1 MSRQEAE
8 RLLRMEGHVGSF
20 LFRESLTRVGTL
32 VLSYRCGLLLY
43 HPHTFT
49 LDLASAAHS

>member
-1 MSRQEAE
+1 
-8 RLLRMEGHVGSF
+8 MEGHVGSF